1 MNIKKPSMGTPLN
14 YGDKQTT
21 NVSAQNEFKS
31 LPSKTSVTPGKNG
44 VILHVAGCSGNH
56 LGKC

>member
-1 MNIKKPSMGTPLN
+1 MNVKKPSLAKPAFP
-14 YGDKQTT
+14 KE
-21 NVSAQNEFKS
+21 SAANQALAQQQSKS
-31 LPSKTSVTPGKNG
+31 DQSSAVGTPGKNG